1 MGALM
6 HPHTARYQRTS
17 DLGELI
23 GVKESGMQ
31 HHLETKVVR
40 KNGEVTDIDV
50 TGVHSV
56 DTNVASNHDRSQE

>member
-1 MGALM
+1 M
-6 HPHTARYQRTS
+6 HPQTARYQRTS
-17 DLGELI
+17 DMGELI

-31 HHLETKVVR
+31 HHRETKVVW

-56 DTNVASNHDRSQE
+56 NTNVVSNLDRSQE